1 MIAEILYS
9 DGYRAVAFTLISIL
23 LVYCVR
29 NKKPMTKLLSYG
41 IYLMIVTAWFAWLFY
56 MVSYVN
62 KSPNLVI
69 LVWGLKWICYFLA
82 ITIIQHF
89 IYKKFGK
96 GKDIGLLVLNTAV
109 VLVMCFMASKYVIRI

>member
-1 MIAEILYS
+1 MIVEILYYN

-29 NKKPMTKLLSYG
+29 NKRPMTKLFSYG

-56 MVSYVN
+56 MVLYVT
-62 KSPNLVI
+62 KSPDLVI
-69 LVWGLKWICYFLA
+69 LVWELKWIGYFLA

-89 IYKKFGK
+89 IYKIFGK
-96 GKDIGLLVLNTAV
+96 GKDMGLLILNALVAFVLCGVA
-109 VLVMCFMASKYVIRI
+109 FSYIK

>member
-1 MIAEILYS
+1 MIVEILYYN

-29 NKKPMTKLLSYG
+29 NKRPMTKLLSYG

-56 MVSYVN
+56 MVLYVT

-69 LVWGLKWICYFLA
+69 LVWELKWIGYFLA

-89 IYKKFGK
+89 IYKIFGK
-96 GKDIGLLVLNTAV
+96 GKDMGLLILNALVAFVLCGIA
-109 VLVMCFMASKYVIRI
+109 FSYIK

>member
-89 IYKKFGK
+89 IYKVFGEE
-96 GKDIGLLVLNTAV
+96 KDIGLLVLNTIV
-109 VLVMCFMASKYVIRI
+109 VLILCFIVFKYVI